1 MRNDSKPKKVPFWS
15 SAVLAS
21 AMLSP
26 IWSCVLVDHSMASTK
41 LVAPMSSRNSFVS
54 TEIEAA
60 VSFNSVF
67 MRLPAS
73 ELLAMYPTSR
83 SALTVKGVSSMVS
96 SSPLFGF
103 DVLFAFLVAATELLA
118 LVVEAPLVA
127 GAAVWADICAAHK
140 ARRQEMRVMIVMG
153 A

>member
-1 MRNDSKPKKVPFWS
+1 VPFWS

-26 IWSCVLVDHSMASTK
+26 IWSCVLVDHSMASTR

-73 ELLAMYPTSR
+73 ELVAMYPTSS
-83 SALTVKGVSSMVS
+83 SALTVKGVSWIVS
-96 SSPLFGF
+96 SSELLPFN
-103 DVLFAFLVAATELLA
+103 VLVAAAPALLA

-140 ARRQEMRVMIVMG
+140 ATRQDIRAMIFMG
-153 A
+153 AGV

>member
-1 MRNDSKPKKVPFWS
+1 
-15 SAVLAS
+15 
-21 AMLSP
+21 MLSP
-26 IWSCVLVDHSMASTK
+26 IWSCVLVDHSIASTR

-73 ELLAMYPTSR
+73 ELVAMYPTSR

-96 SSPLFGF
+96 SAP
-103 DVLFAFLVAATELLA
+103 ELLA
-118 LVVEAPLVA
+118 LLVDARLAA
-127 GAAVWADICAAHK
+127 GAAVWADTCAAHK
-140 ARRQEMRVMIVMG
+140 ARRQEMRVRILMG
-153 A
+153 SECLSAGLGWEIDRPTSK